1 MYSNNFSMN
10 DKFLREIYYYED
22 HYLNFFSKLKPEVQK
37 KFNWTL
43 QLIATIDV
51 IPKKYFD
58 HMTGST
64 GIFEIRVE
72 VGTDI
77 YRVFSFFDKGQLIIL
92 VNGFIKKTQKTPK
105 QELEIAEQLKKQYF
119 HEKRKK

>member
-1 MYSNNFSMN
+1 MK

-92 VNGFIKKTQKTPK
+92 VNGFQKKTQKTPK